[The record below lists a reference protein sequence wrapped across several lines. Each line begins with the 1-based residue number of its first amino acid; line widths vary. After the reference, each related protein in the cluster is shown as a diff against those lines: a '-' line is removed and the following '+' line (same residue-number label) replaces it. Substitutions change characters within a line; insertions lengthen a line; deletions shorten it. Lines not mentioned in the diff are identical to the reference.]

1 MQLSYFSSKTTKDIL
16 ILILLKHSRALALK
30 DEKKILQISLKI
42 KSPEWNTQT
51 ECQTDR
57 MTDRPTLNFINVDF
71 KKIWNI
77 YVQKGINVVNIERGG
92 INLNF
97 DASS

>member
-1 MQLSYFSSKTTKDIL
+1 M
-16 ILILLKHSRALALK
+16 LALK
-30 DEKKILQISLKI
+30 DEKKLQIALRI

-51 ECQTDR
+51 EWQTDR
-57 MTDRPTLNFINVDF
+57 MTDRPTPNFINVDF

>member
-1 MQLSYFSSKTTKDIL
+1 MHI
-16 ILILLKHSRALALK
+16 A
-30 DEKKILQISLKI
+30 LKI

-51 ECQTDR
+51 EWQTDIMTDR